1 MPADGS
7 GRPGLPPTLI
17 DRDDC
22 LLVVVDLQDF
32 FLRKL
37 APAQAAS
44 LVDNSRFLVEAA
56 GRLGIPQFV
65 TVEDP
70 GRNGWTTD
78 AVRSRLAPQTPERD
92 KAVFGL
98 CGQPDLREAVLAQ
111 PRRTAVLV
119 GLETDVCILHSAV
132 GLIAEGFRVIVVG
145 DATGAPGD
153 EHDLGLARAAAFGV
167 EIVHAK
173 GVFFEWMRALEMFRS
188 PPWTPPVAPPMT
200 SRL

>member
-7 GRPGLPPTLI
+7 RPARLAPALI

-37 APAQAAS
+37 EASWAAR
-44 LVDNSRFLVEAA
+44 LVDNARFLVEAA
-56 GRLGIPQFV
+56 GRLDIPQFV

-70 GRNGWTTD
+70 GRNGATTE
-78 AVRSRLAPQTPERD
+78 AVRARLAPDTPERD

-98 CGQPDLREAVLAQ
+98 CGQPDLRAAIVGQ

-132 GLIAEGFRVIVVG
+132 GLLAEGFRVVVVG

-153 EHDLGLARAAAFGV
+153 EHALGLARAAAFGA

-173 GVFFEWMRALEMFRS
+173 GVFYEWMRGLAAFRA
-188 PPWTPPVAPPMT
+188 PTWTPLTPPMA